1 MLEVRKSS
9 KWLQSSVG
17 RHGFTSLSEA
27 TLVTTFLYTT
37 CRYHPGLLT
46 GVPVILRMNSSASLG
61 KPPVDT
67 CITCDADISFPQK
80 FPHILGE
87 ISPTSWVRVH
97 FQTSHAFTHLMTKD
111 LLQTSANHN
120 SFLSSRNSDKF
131 LSFLS
136 VHWSVYP
143 IPWRI
148 VLTLSLFCY
157 PSSCT
162 DLPVVGSVLTVGT
175 NPMYSPSTLQ
185 A

>member
-27 TLVTTFLYTT
+27 MLVTTFLYTT

-67 CITCDADISFPQK
+67 CITCDADISFPQTY
-80 FPHILGE
+80 ILGE

-120 SFLSSRNSDKF
+120 SFLFSRNSDKR

-136 VHWSVYP
+136 F
-143 IPWRI
+143 IG
-148 VLTLSLFCY
+148 LF
-157 PSSCT
+157 T
-162 DLPVVGSVLTVGT
+162 Q
-175 NPMYSPSTLQ
+175 SPEE
-185 A
+185 